1 MTTLN
6 KGFYVGTYRHT
17 LDVKGRLTIP
27 SKWRFSGDEE
37 EGSYL
42 ALPNPN
48 GSITVYPPKTT
59 AALEA
64 KIENVSMLADKDE
77 LNALM
82 QLFATGDRFGC
93 DAQGR
98 IGLTEELRRYAGLV
112 KDAILIGTVT
122 TFHIWAPEKCPAS
135 GTMTPGKLNFDPAL
149 LRKYG
154 L

>member
-1 MTTLN
+1 MSTLN

-27 SKWRFSGDEE
+27 AKWRFTGDEE

-48 GSITVYPPKTT
+48 GGITVYPPKTA

-64 KIENVSMLADKDE
+64 KIENVSMLADASE
-77 LNALM
+77 SNALI

-98 IGLTEELRRYAGLV
+98 IGLSEELRRYAGLV
-112 KDAILIGTVT
+112 KDVTLIGTVT
-122 TFHIWAPEKCPAS
+122 TFFIFASDKCP
-135 GTMTPGKLNFDPAL
+135 TTPLMPGQLNFDPAP